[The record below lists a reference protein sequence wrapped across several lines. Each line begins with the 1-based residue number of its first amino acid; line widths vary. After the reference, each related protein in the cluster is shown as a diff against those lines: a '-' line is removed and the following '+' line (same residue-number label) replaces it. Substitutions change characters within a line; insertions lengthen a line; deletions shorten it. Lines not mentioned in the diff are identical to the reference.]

1 MSSEGSLAIRDL
13 GHWAAGVK
21 MLLCPLFPH
30 SFPQY
35 SKERHLFSEVERL
48 VYGKEMKMKT
58 HE

>member
-13 GHWAAGVK
+13 GHWAAG
-21 MLLCPLFPH
+21 LFPH

-35 SKERHLFSEVERL
+35 RKERHLFSEVERL